1 MGEREREKGRETDEE
16 SIFIDRECLSFQS
29 ASPFNAHAL
38 SLPKLRPPRPRHHSQ
53 EIREIQKEGGGEVA
67 AEAMEVKDE
76 REKKNRWSTTTTTTT
91 TTRSVSEQK
100 KTLSRPHQRS
110 KKQKHLAKKKKKKK
124 KKKKRTTSSSGTS
137 RSAARA
143 TPTSRAASTSAG
155 SPSPRTTRWRRPRS
169 RC

>member
-124 KKKKRTTSSSGTS
+124 NRTTSSSGTS